1 MLLLGVIHVWDRHG
15 HEELHRELEPLGP
28 LHQQRETT
36 LRGRGLHARAPLLQK
51 LLLQHLHP
59 CIHHPFFVSTQLQ
72 CDEVPQVRVV
82 LVHVQVEVGLLPSDT
97 LAIQDVVQRDDLPRG
112 LAEARHVHRRGA
124 QHVRDRHNAAAVLLR
139 LGNTVQQRPREL
151 VDGCGREG
159 RGEPVGRRPLH
170 VVRPLAFLLLS
181 EEDRLIHQAAVMPM
195 LRLRVLVVGVDN
207 AAVAAPEST
216 GIHQGADHQRV
227 VPQAHEA
234 RVHTVVS
241 VHQAVANVH
250 LDAKNGAF
258 LGIVAAKRLLPLRD
272 RLGVRLLFIRLVLRV
287 AVNNDLGGCAN
298 GFRHQTEPGLD
309 RLASQSHGPA
319 HGLGL
324 THKEPSDLRRVH
336 HRQSVHHRARKQHS
350 SIQPRDFAIPE
361 HPVQQCDGDHVE
373 DNVPEEVEAAQL
385 QRHVH
390 GRSGQQ
396 RRAYDHKH
404 IEDLATNHGTN
415 ADVGGMEYGDGV
427 QCHLGPIAAK
437 SHQRRTCHVVRDLE
451 SVADDI
457 DCANEVLIAHVC
469 HAPEEV
475 EDRGPPQPAEVGD
488 IDRHIVGGKLECR
501 GGDCHLLGTN
511 AVTRVL
517 GGHMHGRRCRASWLI
532 RRQEHQTS
540 HCAQHHR
547 QIDVPVRHGL
557 RHLVPIS
564 SPHRS

>member
-1 MLLLGVIHVWDRHG
+1 MLLLGVIHVWDRQG
-15 HEELHRELEPLGP
+15 HEELHRKLEPLGP

-36 LRGRGLHARAPLLQK
+36 LRGRGLRARAPLIQK
-51 LLLQHLHP
+51 FLLQHLHP
-59 CIHHPFFVSTQLQ
+59 CIHHLLVISPQFQ
-72 CDEVPQVRVV
+72 CDESPQVRVV
-82 LVHVQVEVGLLPSDT
+82 LVHVQVEVGLLLSDT
-97 LAIQDVVQRDDLPRG
+97 LAIQDVLQRDDLPRG

-151 VDGCGREG
+151 VDGCDREG
-159 RGEPVGRRPLH
+159 RGDPIGCRPLH
-170 VVRPLAFLLLS
+170 VVRPLSFLLLR
-181 EEDRLIHQAAVMPM
+181 EKNRLIHQAAVMPM
-195 LRLRVLVVGVDN
+195 LRLRLPVVGVGN
-207 AAVAAPEST
+207 VVVEAPRST
-216 GIHQGADHQRV
+216 GIQQGADHQRV

-234 RVHTVVS
+234 WVHTVVP

-287 AVNNDLGGCAN
+287 TVNNDLGRCAG

-309 RLASQSHGPA
+309 RLASLSQGPA
-319 HGLGL
+319 KGLGL
-324 THKEPSDLRRVH
+324 TQEELFDLRREH

-350 SIQPRDFAIPE
+350 SIQPRDFATLE
-361 HPVQQCDGDHVE
+361 RPVQQCDGDHVE
-373 DNVPEEVEAAQL
+373 GNVPEEVEAAQL

-437 SHQRRTCHVVRDLE
+437 SHQRRTCHVVRDLKPF
-451 SVADDI
+451 ADDV
-457 DCANEVLIAHVC
+457 DGANEVLIAHVC

-475 EDRGPPQPAEVGD
+475 EDPGPPQPAKVGDVD

-501 GGDCHLLGTN
+501 GGDCHLLGAN
-511 AVTRVL
+511 AVSRVH
-517 GGHMHGRRCRASWLI
+517 GGHMHG
-532 RRQEHQTS
+532 
-540 HCAQHHR
+540 
-547 QIDVPVRHGL
+547 
-557 RHLVPIS
+557 
-564 SPHRS
+564 

>member
-1 MLLLGVIHVWDRHG
+1 M
-15 HEELHRELEPLGP
+15 
-28 LHQQRETT
+28 
-36 LRGRGLHARAPLLQK
+36 
-51 LLLQHLHP
+51 
-59 CIHHPFFVSTQLQ
+59 
-72 CDEVPQVRVV
+72 
-82 LVHVQVEVGLLPSDT
+82 
-97 LAIQDVVQRDDLPRG
+97 
-112 LAEARHVHRRGA
+112 
-124 QHVRDRHNAAAVLLR
+124 
-139 LGNTVQQRPREL
+139 
-151 VDGCGREG
+151 
-159 RGEPVGRRPLH
+159 PV
-170 VVRPLAFLLLS
+170 
-181 EEDRLIHQAAVMPM
+181 
-195 LRLRVLVVGVDN
+195 LRLRVLVVRVDN
-207 AAVAAPEST
+207 AAVEAPEST

-234 RVHTVVS
+234 WVHTVVP

-258 LGIVAAKRLLPLRD
+258 LGIVAAKRLMPLRD
-272 RLGVRLLFIRLVLRV
+272 RLGVRLRFIGFVIR
-287 AVNNDLGGCAN
+287 AVVNSDLGKRAG
-298 GFRHQTEPGLD
+298 GFGHQTEPGLD
-309 RLASQSHGPA
+309 RLSHGPA
-319 HGLGL
+319 NGLGL
-324 THKEPSDLRRVH
+324 TREEPSDLRGEH

-350 SIQPRDFAIPE
+350 SIQPRDFATLE
-361 HPVQQCDGDHVE
+361 RPVQQCDGDHVE
-373 DNVPEEVEAAQL
+373 GNVPEEVEAAQL

-475 EDRGPPQPAEVGD
+475 EDPGPPQPAKVGDVD
-488 IDRHIVGGKLECR
+488 IDRHIVGGKLECC
-501 GGDCHLLGTN
+501 GGDCHLLGAN
-511 AVTRVL
+511 AVSRVH
-517 GGHMHGRRCRASWLI
+517 GGHMHGWRCRTDWLI

-547 QIDVPVRHGL
+547 QVDVPVRHGL
-557 RHLVPIS
+557 RHLVPRS
-564 SPHRS
+564 STHKS